1 MHQVHA
7 TGGTWINLGMQGISL
22 TNNELYPTDLS
33 SYELNTLGNINS
45 GSLSP
50 NSYMLVNGDNNGGNN
65 ANNVLST
72 NNFGSSPTSTS
83 TGSGSHNSIFGHN
96 HYGMDSSEINS
107 GIMGNVG
114 GNPVPYGSNGNNNSN
129 NNNNNNNNNDYN
141 YNYNKQQKKKLFCN
155 ELKGLSKGQTQL
167 CNLYQDHIPHIGR
180 GARLGI
186 NECQYQFKNQ
196 RWNCSTVDDSSVFGH
211 VLNIASRESAF
222 AHAISAAGVVYAIAR
237 ACRDGQLSHCSCG
250 RSARPKSLN
259 QEWIWGGCGDN
270 LDYGYRFS
278 KSFIDVREKEK
289 NLPKGSRELARKLMN
304 LHNNEAGRRAVIRK
318 TRATCK
324 CHGVSGSC
332 SVVTCWQQLL
342 SFREVGDFLKDKYD
356 GATEVR
362 LNKRSKLQVR
372 HPSFTRPTAEDLLY
386 IDDSPDYCDHNNKT
400 GAYGTQ
406 GRYCN
411 RTSKGTDGCNLM
423 CCGRGYNTQ
432 KVTVKERC
440 NCKFHWCCYVEC
452 KTCTRT
458 IDLYTCK

>member
-1 MHQVHA
+1 
-7 TGGTWINLGMQGISL
+7 MQGISL

-129 NNNNNNNNNDYN
+129 NNNNNNNYNDYN

-211 VLNIASRESAF
+211 VLNI
-222 AHAISAAGVVYAIAR
+222 G
-237 ACRDGQLSHCSCG
+237 
-250 RSARPKSLN
+250 KWMLN
-259 QEWIWGGCGDN
+259 LN
-270 LDYGYRFS
+270 LKFYFS
-278 KSFIDVREKEK
+278 KKK
-289 NLPKGSRELARKLMN
+289 
-304 LHNNEAGRRAVIRK
+304 
-318 TRATCK
+318 
-324 CHGVSGSC
+324 
-332 SVVTCWQQLL
+332 
-342 SFREVGDFLKDKYD
+342 
-356 GATEVR
+356 
-362 LNKRSKLQVR
+362 
-372 HPSFTRPTAEDLLY
+372 
-386 IDDSPDYCDHNNKT
+386 
-400 GAYGTQ
+400 
-406 GRYCN
+406 
-411 RTSKGTDGCNLM
+411 
-423 CCGRGYNTQ
+423 
-432 KVTVKERC
+432 
-440 NCKFHWCCYVEC
+440 
-452 KTCTRT
+452 
-458 IDLYTCK
+458 

>member
-1 MHQVHA
+1 MKR
-7 TGGTWINLGMQGISL
+7 NLGMQGISL

-33 SYELNTLGNINS
+33 SYELNPLEQIISNGIGNGQSSSSSN
-45 GSLSP
+45 P
-50 NSYMLVNGDNNGGNN
+50 SYLLVNSAGNAIHPPSSSSSASASDSN
-65 ANNVLST
+65 S
-72 NNFGSSPTSTS
+72 FGP
-83 TGSGSHNSIFGHN
+83 NSIFG
-96 HYGMDSSEINS
+96 SSSQTHHQGLYLDPMSDLNQS
-107 GIMGNVG
+107 LDGKQS
-114 GNPVPYGSNGNNNSN
+114 SNRFQGL
-129 NNNNNNNNNDYN
+129 NDE
-141 YNYNKQQKKKLFCN
+141 NKSSSSSSSSTSQSIAKKKLYCS
-155 ELKGLSKGQTQL
+155 ELNGLSKGQTQL

-186 NECQYQFKNQ
+186 NECQYQFKSQ

-222 AHAISAAGVVYAIAR
+222 THAISAAGVVYAIAR

-278 KSFIDVREKEK
+278 KSFIDVREKER
-289 NLPKGSRELARKLMN
+289 NLLKGSREYGRKLMN
-304 LHNNEAGRRAVIRK
+304 LHNNEAGRRVGRNAVIRK

-372 HPSFTRPTAEDLLY
+372 HPTYTRPTAEDLLY
-386 IDDSPDYCDHNNKT
+386 IDDSPDYCDYNNKT
-400 GAYGTQ
+400 GTYGTQ

-411 RTSKGTDGCNLM
+411 RNSKGTDGCNLM

-432 KVTVKERC
+432 KVTIKERC

-458 IDLYTCK
+458 IDLHTCK